1 MRIQQRLDLVALHA
15 NVGRYTVLE
24 FHSKAVRMVTPLH
37 LPVLLNATAAVKI
50 FFTRVGTF
58 HSRSF
63 PAFVIFDISCH
74 FGSVTQVATQGCS
87 ALQSSSRLL
96 PLRRLQASD
105 YMPFLLPQPH
115 IVLSSVLRNA
125 VIMRAASPQCP
136 STKCCVRT
144 HHGRICNTMPRTT
157 KNAVQHNQR
166 SANVTTAQGLE
177 FTKLMRI

>member
-1 MRIQQRLDLVALHA
+1 VRIQQRSDLVALHAIYA

-37 LPVLLNATAAVKI
+37 LPVLLNATAAVKF

-96 PLRRLQASD
+96 PLRRLQASG

-125 VIMRAASPQCP
+125 VIMRAASPQISAVP
-136 STKCCVRT
+136 VDQMLRAHASRTNLQYNAAHYKKCGATQPTVGECD
-144 HHGRICNTMPRTT
+144 N
-157 KNAVQHNQR
+157 
-166 SANVTTAQGLE
+166 SAGA
-177 FTKLMRI
+177 